1 MHALWEPSV
10 LRWDIGA
17 AGGAD
22 GNLRSHIPISGGKR
36 GWVSASTSSRLSRL
50 GPFLLEANRLRVH
63 LAGADAVPLLGAG
76 PPHLKASGP
85 L

>member
-22 GNLRSHIPISGGKR
+22 GNPRSDIPISGGKR
-36 GWVSASTSSRLSRL
+36 GWVSASTSSRLPRL
-50 GPFLLEANRLRVH
+50 SPFLLAANSLCVH
-63 LAGADAVPLLGAG
+63 LAGADAVPLLGARR
-76 PPHLKASGP
+76 PHLKASRP